1 MRFFEQKPL
10 HVRVEQARLAIILIV
25 FALRRPVQAARA
37 ITHACAM
44 AAASALIWRTT
55 RKP

>member
-25 FALRRPVQAARA
+25 FALRRRVQAARA